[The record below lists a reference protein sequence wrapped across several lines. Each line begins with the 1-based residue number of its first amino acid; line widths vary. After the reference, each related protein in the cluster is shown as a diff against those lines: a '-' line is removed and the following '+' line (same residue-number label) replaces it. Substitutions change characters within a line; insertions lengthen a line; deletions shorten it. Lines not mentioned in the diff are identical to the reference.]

1 MLLAAFNFHL
11 EFFHSFLQNCVHCV
25 YVRSGVGCVLREHSV
40 SVAIFA
46 DQTQPVFS
54 SFKDEMQIFELRK
67 WK

>member
-1 MLLAAFNFHL
+1 MLLAAFNFSL
-11 EFFHSFLQNCVHCV
+11 FPSFENCIHCV
-25 YVRSGVGCVLREHSV
+25 FVCSEVGCVLREHSV